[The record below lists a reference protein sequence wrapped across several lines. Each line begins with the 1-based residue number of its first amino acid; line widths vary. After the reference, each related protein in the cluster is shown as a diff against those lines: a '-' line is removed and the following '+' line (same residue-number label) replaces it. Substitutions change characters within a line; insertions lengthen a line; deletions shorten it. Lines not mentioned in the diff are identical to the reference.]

1 MARSISV
8 VRRKPDLV
16 DLTVRKRDGITG
28 FRFSAAT
35 NFDTA
40 FTAFATVPNY
50 GLVSRSVPQT
60 AVVSAG
66 SQFRDHARFVFDPAD
81 YVATASALVDTDP
94 FFLRIESRNPDGSFN
109 AAEAMHLI
117 LPATPGP
124 APNRAFHLRGTVPSA
139 ASLAAAL
146 EIQLPMQCT
155 DFEIQN
161 DGAAIMFLA
170 FAPTGAEY
178 QLSPVSS
185 IFRAFDQVRTA
196 VSQVFMRGSGGTT
209 TISSIWTLRNNEAL

>member
-1 MARSISV
+1 MARSISI
-8 VRRKPDLV
+8 VRRKTDLV
-16 DLTVRKRDGITG
+16 DLTVRRRDGITG

-40 FTAFATVPNY
+40 FTAFATVPNQ
-50 GLVSRSVPQT
+50 GIVSPSVPQA

-66 SQFRDHARFVFDPAD
+66 SQFRGLVRFVFDPAD
-81 YVATASALVDTDP
+81 YVATAAALVDSNP

-109 AAEAMHLI
+109 APEAMHLV

-124 APNRAFHLRGTVPSA
+124 ASNRVFNLRGTVPSGA
-139 ASLAAAL
+139 ALANSL

-161 DGAAIMFLA
+161 DGASILFIA
-170 FAPTGAEY
+170 FEPTGGEY
-178 QLSPVSS
+178 QLSPVASV
-185 IFRAFDQVRTA
+185 FRSFSQVRSS
-196 VSQVFMRGSGGTT
+196 VSQVFLRGSGGTT
-209 TISSIWTLRNNEAL
+209 TISSVWTLRNNRAA